1 MSLKQKIIHLPE
13 CPGVYFMKDKH
24 GRVIYIGKAKNLK
37 KRLKSYV
44 VNKFGDG
51 YHAIKTA
58 RLLSRVADIDF
69 VVTLN
74 ETEAF
79 LLESSFIKQYRPIF
93 NIELKYQQ
101 KYTYLKI
108 TQEEFPRLLVAR
120 RNRNGEFLGPMGKV
134 YGPFVYGSSKILSTG
149 SLRRMF
155 KIRICKTLPK
165 KPCLEYFLRNCEAPC
180 IGGVTREQY
189 MDKVMML
196 QEVLTKRSNMEEL
209 KCRLK
214 EEMTEASRNHE
225 YEIAKDLRDTIQ
237 RLENITVKQKVE
249 TNANR
254 GTDEEFFGFMANRDT
269 GVAHVLTL
277 KRRKG
282 VIMDRCHVSFDLV
295 GDNSLTT
302 FLSQYYSSDSMIPT
316 YIYTNEKI
324 QEAESLQRYLE
335 SISGHKVRILPVQ
348 RGIHHDDSG
357 KIMDLIMTNLLLY
370 IEQGYH
376 PSLLNLRNRLQ
387 LGSIPYIIDCFDV
400 SNLGTSIAVGAC
412 VRFVNGERSNSGY
425 RRFRIQN
432 NGIQDD
438 FAMIQEIVRRRYRP
452 DSSERVNKGLPLP
465 DMILIDGGR
474 GQLNIAVKTLR
485 SLGLQIPCFSL
496 AKGKEEIYSTSRKY
510 PLILPANDAG
520 LKILRHLR
528 DESHRF
534 GLKYNINI
542 RRSTM
547 EGSMTSENDS
557 PNHFVGAA

>member
-1 MSLKQKIIHLPE
+1 MSLEQKIIHIPDA
-13 CPGVYFMKDKH
+13 PGVYFMKDQS
-24 GRVIYIGKAKNLK
+24 GQVIYIGKAKNLK

-44 VNKFGDG
+44 VNKFDDD

-79 LLESSFIKQYRPIF
+79 LLESSLIKQYRPMF

-120 RNRNGEFLGPMGKV
+120 RNRNRDFFGPKGKV

-149 SLRRMF
+149 SLRRLF
-155 KIRICKTLPK
+155 KVRICKTLPK
-165 KPCLEYFLRNCEAPC
+165 KPCLEFFLKNCEAPC
-180 IGGVTREQY
+180 IGNVTREQY
-189 MDKVMML
+189 MDKVTML
-196 QEVLTKRSNMEEL
+196 HEVLTKRSNMEEL
-209 KCRLK
+209 KGRLREK
-214 EEMTEASRNHE
+214 MTEASRNHK
-225 YEIAKDLRDTIQ
+225 YELAKDFRDTIQ

-254 GTDEEFFGFMANRDT
+254 GADEGFFGFMANEDT
-269 GVAHVLTL
+269 GVAHVLML

-282 VIMDRCHVSFDLV
+282 VIMDRIHASFDLV
-295 GDNSLTT
+295 GENSLST
-302 FLSQYYSSDSMIPT
+302 FISQYYDSDSIIPR

-324 QEAESLQRYLE
+324 QEAEALQRYLE
-335 SISGHKVRILPVQ
+335 SISGHKVTILPVQ
-348 RGIHHDDSG
+348 KGLRHDDRS
-357 KIMDLIMTNLLLY
+357 KIIDLIMTNLLLY
-370 IEQGYH
+370 VEQGYN
-376 PSLLNLRNRLQ
+376 PPLLNLRNRLQ
-387 LGSIPYIIDCFDV
+387 LESMPYVIDCFDV

-412 VRFVNGERSNSGY
+412 VRFVNGECSKSGY

-432 NGIQDD
+432 KGIQDD
-438 FAMIQEIVRRRYRP
+438 FAMIEEIVRRMYRP
-452 DSSERVNKGLPLP
+452 DSHESVSNGLPLP

-474 GQLNIAVKTLR
+474 GQLNCAVKTLR
-485 SLGLQIPCFSL
+485 SLGLGIPCFSL
-496 AKGKEEIYSTSRKY
+496 AKGNEEIYSMSRKY
-510 PLILPANDAG
+510 PLILPAKDEG
-520 LKILRHLR
+520 LRLLRHVR

-542 RRSTM
+542 RRSA
-547 EGSMTSENDS
+547 
-557 PNHFVGAA
+557 VAI

>member
-13 CPGVYFMKDKH
+13 CPGVYFMKDKS

-37 KRLKSYV
+37 KRIKSYV

-51 YHAIKTA
+51 YNAIKTA

-79 LLESSFIKQYRPIF
+79 LLESNFIKQYRPMF

-120 RNRNGEFLGPMGKV
+120 RNRNGDFFGPKGKV

-149 SLRRMF
+149 SLRRLF

-165 KPCLEYFLRNCEAPC
+165 KPCLEFFLRNCEAPC
-180 IGGVTREQY
+180 VGNVTREQY
-189 MDKVMML
+189 MDKVTML

-225 YEIAKDLRDTIQ
+225 YEIARDLRDTIQ
-237 RLENITVKQKVE
+237 RLANLTIKQKVE
-249 TNANR
+249 TDTNR
-254 GTDEEFFGFMANRDT
+254 GTNEEFFGFMANEDT

-282 VIMDRCHVSFDLV
+282 VIMDRSHVSFDLV
-295 GDNSLTT
+295 GDNSLST

-335 SISGHKVRILPVQ
+335 SISGHKVRILQVQ
-348 RGIHHDDSG
+348 KGLHHDDSG

-387 LGSIPYIIDCFDV
+387 LESIPYIIDCFDV

-412 VRFVNGERSNSGY
+412 VRFVNGERFNSGY

-432 NGIQDD
+432 KGIQDD
-438 FAMIQEIVRRRYRP
+438 FAMIQEIVRRRYRL
-452 DSSERVNKGLPLP
+452 DSNDRVNKDLPLP

-485 SLGLQIPCFSL
+485 SLGMLIPCFSL

-510 PLILPANDAG
+510 PLILPANDPG
-520 LKILRHLR
+520 LKLLRHVR

-542 RRSTM
+542 RN
-547 EGSMTSENDS
+547 SMMGDR
-557 PNHFVGAA
+557 